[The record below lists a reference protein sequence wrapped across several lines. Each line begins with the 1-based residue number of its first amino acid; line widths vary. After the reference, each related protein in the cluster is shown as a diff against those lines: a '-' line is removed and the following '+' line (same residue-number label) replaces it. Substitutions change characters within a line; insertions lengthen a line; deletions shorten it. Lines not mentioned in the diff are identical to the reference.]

1 MIDETDMEIL
11 AILQNNART
20 PNAEIARKVGM
31 TTSGIFDRL
40 KRLENKGVIDG
51 YKTLVNPR
59 ALGLVLLAF
68 VSVRLQPAREA
79 RAVGERLVDIPGIQE
94 VFHMAGEACF
104 LCKVR
109 CRDTEDLEKV
119 LGRINAIDTVCGTQ
133 TNIALRAV
141 KESPKLPG
149 LPD

>member
-1 MIDETDMEIL
+1 MIDDTDIEIL
-11 AILQNNART
+11 TILQNNART

-40 KRLENKGVIDG
+40 KRLESRGVIKG
-51 YKTLVNPR
+51 HKTIVDPR

-68 VSVRLQPAREA
+68 VSVRLSPARKA
-79 RAVGERLVDIPGIQE
+79 REVGGKIAEIAGIQE
-94 VFHMAGEACF
+94 VFQMAGEECF

-119 LGRINAIDTVCGTQ
+119 LERINAIDTVSGTQ

-141 KESPKLPG
+141 KESPELPG
-149 LPD
+149 RPE